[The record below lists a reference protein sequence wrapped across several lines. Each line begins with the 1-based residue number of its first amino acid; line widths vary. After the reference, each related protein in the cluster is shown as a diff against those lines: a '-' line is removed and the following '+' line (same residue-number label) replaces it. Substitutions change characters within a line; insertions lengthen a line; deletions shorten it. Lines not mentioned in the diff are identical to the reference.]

1 LLELGVGY
9 NTPGIIRI
17 PFEAMARNN
26 HNALLI
32 RLNRDHM
39 NGMSENLGSTIS
51 FDEDMTTV
59 INDIM
64 NY

>member
-1 LLELGVGY
+1 VGY
-9 NTPGIIRI
+9 NTPGIIRF
-17 PFEAMARNN
+17 PFEAMVRNN
-26 HNALLI
+26 PNALLV

-39 NGMSENLGSTIS
+39 DGMAENLGSTVS

-59 INDIM
+59 INNIR

>member
-1 LLELGVGY
+1 MGY
-9 NTPGIIRI
+9 NTPGIIRF
-17 PFEAMARNN
+17 PFEEMFRNN
-26 HNALLI
+26 PNALLI

-39 NGMSENLGSTIS
+39 NVISETLGSTIS

-59 INDIM
+59 INDIR